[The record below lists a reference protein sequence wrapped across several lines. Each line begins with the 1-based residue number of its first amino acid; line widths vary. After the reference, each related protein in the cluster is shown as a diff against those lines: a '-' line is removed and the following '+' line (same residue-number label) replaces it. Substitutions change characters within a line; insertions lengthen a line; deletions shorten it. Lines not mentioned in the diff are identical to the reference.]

1 MKIHVTIGL
10 PVLYSDIILLNAD
23 TIDGTMILHNKFN
36 SDSRPNHKYL
46 ELFDCGT
53 DTEVGRRFTRL
64 WTVSASL
71 TFTDSNA
78 LKFLLHLLNTLKKM
92 TKTFIFSFVTSY
104 SVLHYIH
111 LKLSNMKNKM
121 GCLIITYKHN
131 LPEENNQERARS
143 DTGYEK
149 NLLCRWV
156 ASWHNYNVSILVYS
170 TSLQKQIK
178 YQMSIW

>member
-1 MKIHVTIGL
+1 MVPWYYITNLTATLVQI
-10 PVLYSDIILLNAD
+10 N
-23 TIDGTMILHNKFN
+23 
-36 SDSRPNHKYL
+36 RKYL

-104 SVLHYIH
+104 SVLDYIH

-121 GCLIITYKHN
+121 GCLLPTSITYLKKTI
-131 LPEENNQERARS
+131 ERARS

>member
-10 PVLYSDIILLNAD
+10 LYSDIILLNAN

-36 SDSRPNHKYL
+36 SDSRPNRKYL

-53 DTEVGRRFTRL
+53 NTEVGRRFTRL

-104 SVLHYIH
+104 SLLHYIH

-121 GCLIITYKHN
+121 GCLLPTSITYLKKTIKRELGLIQAMRRICYADEWLLDIITMY
-131 LPEENNQERARS
+131 LF
-143 DTGYEK
+143 
-149 NLLCRWV
+149 
-156 ASWHNYNVSILVYS
+156 
-170 TSLQKQIK
+170 
-178 YQMSIW
+178 

>member
-36 SDSRPNHKYL
+36 SNSRPNRKYL

-104 SVLHYIH
+104 SVLDYIH

-121 GCLIITYKHN
+121 GCLLPTSITYLKKTIKRELGLIQAMRRICYADEWLLDIITMY
-131 LPEENNQERARS
+131 LF
-143 DTGYEK
+143 
-149 NLLCRWV
+149 
-156 ASWHNYNVSILVYS
+156 
-170 TSLQKQIK
+170 
-178 YQMSIW
+178 